1 MQRPCQA
8 PRPLPPLRTPPPAPV
23 LTWNRPN
30 AATES
35 ARWRGRIAKLLTD
48 GHLQACSQT
57 KAGLPR
63 FQTAAAQT
71 TPTCRQT
78 SVGFGKGPQEFPPR
92 RPDLRPRR
100 PDLRPCRPDLRPRKP
115 DLRPRRPDLRSR
127 RPDLRPRRPDLRP
140 RRPDLRRCRP
150 DLRRCRPV
158 FRWRKLE
165 FGWQQGWKKRQQV
178 RETSPDTPI
187 PAWPGRERG
196 RWVVARLR
204 FWFSPNAAATTPP
217 ANPLTTPEKSGQDQ
231 L

>member
-71 TPTCRQT
+71 TPTRRQT
-78 SVGFGKGPQEFPPR
+78 SMGFGKRPQEF
-92 RPDLRPRR
+92 
-100 PDLRPCRPDLRPRKP
+100 
-115 DLRPRRPDLRSR
+115 
-127 RPDLRPRRPDLRP
+127 RP
-140 RRPDLRRCRP
+140 RRPDLRRR
-150 DLRRCRPV
+150 RPV

-165 FGWQQGWKKRQQV
+165 FGWQQGVKKDSKV
-178 RETSPDTPI
+178 VK
-187 PAWPGRERG
+187 PARTRRARPGREKSRSI
-196 RWVVARLR
+196 VARLR
-204 FWFSPNAAATTPP
+204 F
-217 ANPLTTPEKSGQDQ
+217 
-231 L
+231 